1 MVEVRLHGA
10 LARDFGR
17 VWNLDIATP
26 GELVHAIECGKAG
39 FRRAILAL
47 SERGMVFRVRSKDH
61 DYIADDLC
69 MTLGSVSRIDVIPV
83 MRGAGAGFRFILGA
97 VLFAV
102 GAFTT
107 VFGGAGTPIAGLG
120 LSLMAGSVV
129 EWLTPKMKRQEVS
142 NSQMQ
147 SWGISGPTNTAE
159 QGYPVPV
166 IYGEVLT
173 GSMPVSAGI
182 IAAQVTPGGSVS
194 AAVEIGG
201 NTDVS
206 AFTGGAGTQTMVII
220 LSASPFN
227 LDEPFAYTWSYTG
240 FTNAVARRLTNA
252 SKGTMRLELDYTGV
266 AETNQT
272 DTGDVSVSVIGKD
285 SSGTSSSS
293 PVDVTV
299 NKTVAVKVNI
309 DRHSWYYGEGG

>member
-17 VWNLDIATP
+17 VWNLDISTP
-26 GELVHAIECGKAG
+26 AELVHAIECGKAG

-47 SERGMVFRVRSKDH
+47 SEKGMVFRVRSKTH
-61 DYIADDLC
+61 DYVAEDLG
-69 MTLGSVSRIDVIPV
+69 MTLGSTSRIDVIPIV
-83 MRGAGAGFRFILGA
+83 RGAGAGFRFILGA

-129 EWLTPKMKRQEVS
+129 EWLTPKMQRQEVS

-147 SWGISGPTNTAE
+147 SWGIAGPTNTAE
-159 QGYPVPV
+159 QGSPVPV

-173 GSMPVSAGI
+173 GSMTISAGI
-182 IAAQVTPGGSVS
+182 IAAQVTPGGTVA

-201 NTDVS
+201 NTDLS
-206 AFTGGAGTQTMVII
+206 AFTGGAGTHTMVVI

-240 FTNAVARRLTNA
+240 FTNAIARRLTNA
-252 SKGTMRLELDYTGV
+252 SKGTMRLELDYTGITDV
-266 AETNQT
+266 NQL
-272 DTGDVSVSVIGKD
+272 DTGDVTVSVVGKD
-285 SSGTSSSS
+285 SSGTTSSS

-299 NKTVAVKVNI
+299 NKTVTVNVNI
-309 DRHSWYYGEGG
+309 DRHTWYYGEGG

>member
-17 VWNLDIATP
+17 VWNLDIRTP
-26 GELVHAIECGKAG
+26 GELVHAIECGRPG
-39 FRRAILAL
+39 FRKAFLKLADL
-47 SERGMVFRVRSKDH
+47 GMVFRVRSKTH
-61 DYIADDLC
+61 DYDADDLH
-69 MTLGSVSRIDVIPV
+69 MTLGSTSRIDVIPV

-107 VFGGAGTPIAGLG
+107 IFGGAGAPIAGLG

-129 EWLTPKMKRQEVS
+129 EWLTPKIQRQDPT
-142 NSQMQ
+142 NNQLQ
-147 SWGISGPTNTAE
+147 SWGFSGPTNMAE

-173 GSMPVSAGI
+173 GSMPISAGI
-182 IAAQVTPGGSVS
+182 IAAQVTPGGTVA

-201 NTDVS
+201 NTDLS
-206 AFTGGAGTQTMVII
+206 AYTGGAGTQTMVVI

-227 LDEPFAYTWSYTG
+227 LDEPFAFTWSYTG
-240 FTNAVARRLTNA
+240 FTGAVARRLTNVNK
-252 SKGTMRLELDYTGV
+252 STMRLELDYTGSINV
-266 AETNQT
+266 DQK
-272 DTGDVSVSVIGKD
+272 DTGTVSVSLTGKD

-299 NKTVAVKVNI
+299 NKSVAVSVYVN
-309 DRHSWYYGEGG
+309 RHSWYYGEGG